1 MNILSIYVLIKKL
14 FDIAISASIIIVTS
28 PILIGSMVLIYI
40 YMGSPILFIQNRPG
54 KNGIVFPFFKFRT
67 MTQEKDTKGALL
79 PDKYRLT
86 RIGKFLRKTSIDELP
101 SMWNVLRGDMSIVG
115 PRPLLMEYLGRY
127 SKEQARRHETKPG
140 ITGWAQVNGRNT
152 ISWEEKFKLDVWYVD
167 NKSFWLD
174 IKILLMSI
182 WKVLNGEGIS
192 QPGHVTMEKFR
203 GND

>member
-86 RIGKFLRKTSIDELP
+86 RIGKFLRKT
-101 SMWNVLRGDMSIVG
+101 
-115 PRPLLMEYLGRY
+115 
-127 SKEQARRHETKPG
+127 
-140 ITGWAQVNGRNT
+140 
-152 ISWEEKFKLDVWYVD
+152 
-167 NKSFWLD
+167 
-174 IKILLMSI
+174 
-182 WKVLNGEGIS
+182 
-192 QPGHVTMEKFR
+192 
-203 GND
+203 